1 MDTVVVRR
9 SGVTAS
15 RLRDHLG
22 DADVPVVLTL
32 VVVLLASSKAWYVA
46 TPVALLAVAAI
57 VFPAAARTS
66 SFWFLVAGA
75 LASGVHEVWYQADNH
90 QFLIA
95 YWTVAIGL
103 SYLGPHPGRDRARSA
118 RLLLVAVFLLA
129 ALWKG
134 TSAEFVDGSFF
145 EFTLLSDSRFAP
157 VASVLGGVDATDLD
171 ANQRRLA
178 TLGGPS
184 AEGFPLA
191 GHSPRLA
198 RVADALAWWTLAV
211 EALLAVAFLRRAP
224 RWLAS
229 RRDHLLIAFVVTTYA
244 AAPVVGFGWIL
255 VCLGL
260 AQREPGARW
269 VPLGYAAAFVVV
281 RLGATPLPMALA
293 RLLPQ

>member
-1 MDTVVVRR
+1 MDTLAPPRVVAGRF
-9 SGVTAS
+9 
-15 RLRDHLG
+15 RDHLEG
-22 DADVPVVLTL
+22 ADVPVVLTL

-46 TPVALLAVAAI
+46 TPVALLAIAAI
-57 VFPAAARTS
+57 VVPEVARTP

-103 SYLGPHPGRDRARSA
+103 SYLGPRPERDRARSA

-134 TSAEFVDGSFF
+134 TSPEFVDGSFF
-145 EFTLLSDSRFAP
+145 EFTLLSDPRFAP
-157 VASVLGGVDATDLD
+157 VASALGGVDAADLD
-171 ANQRRLA
+171 ANQRLLG
-178 TLGGPS
+178 TLGGPGGGEL
-184 AEGFPLA
+184 ALA

-198 RVADALAWWTLAV
+198 TLADALTWWTVAV
-211 EALLAVAFLRRAP
+211 ESLLAIAFLRRAP
-224 RWLAS
+224 RWLS
-229 RRDHLLIAFVVTTYA
+229 GHRDHLLIAFVVTTYA

-293 RLLPQ
+293 RLLPG